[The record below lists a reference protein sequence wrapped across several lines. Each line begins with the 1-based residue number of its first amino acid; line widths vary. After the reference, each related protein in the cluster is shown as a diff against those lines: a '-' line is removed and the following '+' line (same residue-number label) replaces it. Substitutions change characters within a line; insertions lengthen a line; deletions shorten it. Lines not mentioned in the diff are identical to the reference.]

1 MALITL
7 RQLLDH
13 VTEHSDGVPA
23 FNINNMERGLAIL
36 QASRGARKYAGD
48 IMLRHMVQ
56 ALVKM
61 KTPASY
67 DYNVTIT
74 AKVTEAAHAVGA
86 SVEGELGVLGSL
98 ETGEAAA
105 EDGSGAEGKLDHS
118 QLLTDPDQA
127 VDFVLRTKC
136 DALAV
141 ACGTNHGAYK
151 FTHKPTACRSKRSSA
166 ASKWACARSIST
178 PIAAWR

>member
-1 MALITL
+1 
-7 RQLLDH
+7 
-13 VTEHSDGVPA
+13 
-23 FNINNMERGLAIL
+23 MEQGLAIL

-74 AKVTEAAHAVGA
+74 AKVTGAAHAVGA
-86 SVEGELGVLGSL
+86 SVE
-98 ETGEAAA
+98 
-105 EDGSGAEGKLDHS
+105 GAEGKLDHS
-118 QLLTDPDQA
+118 QLLTNPDQT

-136 DALAV
+136 DALVV
-141 ACGTNHGAYK
+141 ACGTSHGAYK